1 MDKEN
6 RIKRSKLWYEI
17 LSIVSEIPR
26 KETTEDAVDAS
37 SAATRIEQLFIEL
50 FKCHYL
56 MIGHTNKED

>member
-26 KETTEDAVDAS
+26 KETTGDAVDAS
-37 SAATRIEQLFIEL
+37 SAATRIEQLF
-50 FKCHYL
+50 KCHYL
-56 MIGHTNKED
+56 MTGNTNKED